1 MNSADFSNV
10 PNPFAMVGQT
20 PFRPRRTALWSSLK
34 FLVLVAVCFAIV
46 LAISFGSKRFLLHRL
61 LSDFDSIGAL
71 EQRSRLVQ
79 LAELGTP
86 AIVPLVEAMT
96 NENIEVGRSAFELL
110 HGMQNDWTVLDV
122 ATQQKRH
129 RELVAAVEAIVPRIS
144 DDRTGWPASLLQQ
157 TISDFVTRAD
167 SPSRDLYA
175 SANETLEMLTLSG
188 RPGPS
193 ILADKPLDP
202 MSPQRL
208 QVRSRPLPVQTIED
222 ETNPPSASIY
232 KSASMRLQPI
242 PPDAEVVLRDI
253 DEYVP
258 VVVEKPVAPR
268 ETVYHVQPA
277 QSVVPV
283 QDTFVEDTI
292 VSTPM
297 EAYDDVSVIHWLAS
311 DHSHL
316 REQARLELMSRGY
329 TERELSLATRISAA
343 DVPTR
348 MQLVDMIAAE
358 PTIDPRPWL
367 FMMSRDT
374 SRDVRL
380 RVVAVIATMND
391 EAARSHLQ
399 KLMVEETDL
408 HVATRIRK
416 ALELR

>member
-10 PNPFAMVGQT
+10 PNPFAMVGQA
-20 PFRPRRTALWSSLK
+20 PVRPRRTALWSSLK

-61 LSDFDSIGAL
+61 LSDFDSVGAL
-71 EQRSRLVQ
+71 EQQSRLVQ
-79 LAELGTP
+79 LAEMGTP

-96 NENIEVGRSAFELL
+96 NENIEVARSAFELL
-110 HGMQNDWTVLDV
+110 HGLQNDWTVLDV
-122 ATQQKRH
+122 ATQQTRH
-129 RELVAAVEAIVPRIS
+129 RELVAAVESIAPRIS
-144 DDRTGWPASLLQQ
+144 DDRTGWAASLLQQ
-157 TISDFVTRAD
+157 TISDFVTRED

-193 ILADKPLDP
+193 VLADKPLDP

-208 QVRSRPLPVQTIED
+208 QVRSRPLPVQTIEE

-232 KSASMRLQPI
+232 KSASMRLQPL
-242 PPDAEVVLRDI
+242 PPDAEVELRDI

-277 QSVVPV
+277 QSIAPV
-283 QDTFVEDTI
+283 VEDTI

-311 DHSHL
+311 DQNKL

-358 PTIDPRPWL
+358 PSIDPRPWL

-391 EAARSHLQ
+391 AAAKSHLQ
-399 KLMVEETDL
+399 KLMIEETDP